1 MRYSSSLVNSAVIG
15 VFVTAF
21 QSILAAPP
29 PEPAPT
35 PLPPPSAE
43 DAEPQKVIIR
53 AERLNE
59 TDQRR
64 MSTASKLIFGREELD
79 RNGDSSV
86 GEILKRLPG
95 VTTGGRPGRGGEVR
109 MRGLG
114 SGYTQIL
121 LNGERPPAGFSL
133 SRSSGT
139 GYFHQ

>member
-1 MRYSSSLVNSAVIG
+1 MRHSSSLVNSAVIG
-15 VFVTAF
+15 VLITAA
-21 QSILAAPP
+21 QLAIAAPA
-29 PEPAPT
+29 PEVVT
-35 PLPPPSAE
+35 PPPPGAE

-86 GEILKRLPG
+86 SEILKRLPG

-114 SGYTQIL
+114 SGTRKSCSMANDHRQVFHLMRCRRIK
-121 LNGERPPAGFSL
+121 LNEL
-133 SRSSGT
+133 K
-139 GYFHQ
+139 